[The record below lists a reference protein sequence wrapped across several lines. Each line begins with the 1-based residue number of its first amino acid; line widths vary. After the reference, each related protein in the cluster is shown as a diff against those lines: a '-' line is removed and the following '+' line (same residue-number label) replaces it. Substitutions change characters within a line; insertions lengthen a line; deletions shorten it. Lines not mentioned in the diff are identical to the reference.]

1 MPKHIMFYGQNDW
14 GNFWDWDRVYT
25 LLKKET
31 LKLEEILELY
41 EAKKMMVYFNTDLKR
56 ADRYKN
62 MLKDVNSRIYR
73 EFPNIDN
80 KNLVLYF
87 NTIGI
92 KHYRKNYFIIIEKKK
107 CFKSLTK
114 DIFKDLSRTK
124 GFYISYIL
132 SCKNLLDLWGEEI
145 FNYLLKKTNIIPVVM
160 TKYTN
165 PKEFK
170 KNWYLPAEIDNEK
183 SWEHLIEKYV
193 SLPDA
198 NVNFLKNIIETPN
211 IEKFKLSDKLRYKAQ
226 TKINRIQNE
235 YFLENKH
242 ELNTYKYEVIFS
254 NKEEWRKEEYRNKTA
269 IITLSKNWILN
280 NLDYPTL
287 LNNFIYLFGL
297 TDLYAR

>member
-1 MPKHIMFYGQNDW
+1 
-14 GNFWDWDRVYT
+14 
-25 LLKKET
+25 
-31 LKLEEILELY
+31 
-41 EAKKMMVYFNTDLKR
+41 
-56 ADRYKN
+56 
-62 MLKDVNSRIYR
+62 
-73 EFPNIDN
+73 
-80 KNLVLYF
+80 
-87 NTIGI
+87 
-92 KHYRKNYFIIIEKKK
+92 
-107 CFKSLTK
+107 
-114 DIFKDLSRTK
+114 
-124 GFYISYIL
+124 
-132 SCKNLLDLWGEEI
+132 
-145 FNYLLKKTNIIPVVM
+145 M

-198 NVNFLKNIIETPN
+198 NINFLKNIIETPN

-287 LNNFIYLFGL
+287 LNIFKQIF
-297 TDLYAR
+297 